1 MTPTPR
7 QRARSRWAAAP
18 RIARWLSWVSLS
30 ACAGLPEF
38 TPGVTHRR
46 DVLLALGE
54 PVLALDQDRVL
65 VHVWGPST
73 QLLML
78 PAHAIYRSE
87 AGVLRRLM
95 VALPKS
101 SPKGASRPGGRPLRD
116 HVVHEFDAQG
126 LLLRR
131 LP

>member
-1 MTPTPR
+1 MTATPA
-7 QRARSRWAAAP
+7 RARP
-18 RIARWLSWVSLS
+18 RWLKAWLVCSLPWLLLP

-54 PVLALDQDRVL
+54 PCLALDQDRVL
-65 VHVWGPST
+65 VHAWQPSM

-78 PAHAIYRSE
+78 PAHAIYRSD
-87 AGVLRRLM
+87 AGVLWRTG
-95 VALPKS
+95 VALPS
-101 SPKGASRPGGRPLRD
+101 TMLNNRPHQGYGNY
-116 HVVHEFDAQG
+116 VVHEFDAQG
-126 LLLRR
+126 MLLRR